1 MGVTEIMEIDEGV
14 EGEERDVG
22 VVGQV
27 MEEEEE
33 VVLEEEEFILGS
45 GEIEEKE
52 EGKGRGRRGRRVLDG
67 AVSGEEFGWEI
78 GVGDGTGKGVAT
90 ETEGAV
96 PDA

>member
-1 MGVTEIMEIDEGV
+1 MEIDEGV
-14 EGEERDVG
+14 EGDERDEG

-27 MEEEEE
+27 VEEEEE

-52 EGKGRGRRGRRVLDG
+52 KGRGRGKWRRGRRVLDG
-67 AVSGEEFGWEI
+67 AVSGEEFSGEI